1 MLLLSVASPLDLH
14 AALSVLLVHCLLIV
28 PLLTSHEFSV
38 FDLLFDSFALM
49 LSALFALLLVDGF
62 ALLLVV
68 SVDAELP
75 CCRWL
80 PFFPST

>member
-1 MLLLSVASPLDLH
+1 MLLLSVATPLDLH

-28 PLLTSHEFSV
+28 PVTAHDFSV
-38 FDLLFDSFALM
+38 FGLLIDSFASM
-49 LSALFALLLVDGF
+49 LSALSAMLLVDGF

-68 SVDAELP
+68 SFDAELP

-80 PFFPST
+80 LFFPST